1 MADSDGSNSI
11 QLTSFG
17 GPTTGTPRW
26 SPDSR
31 RIVFDS
37 RASGHADLYTV
48 NADGGP
54 PQRLATG
61 TPDASVPSWSGDGRW
76 IYFSVTNHGIW
87 KVPAE
92 GGKAVQ
98 LTNDGILPQESGD
111 GTRIFYVNSLN
122 RLKSASVNGG
132 DERDVQ
138 GINSAASSFVMDRW
152 TPSRNGLYFI
162 DDSSIPDT
170 LRLLNTT
177 TGKSQVVTKV
187 PGRIGDWG
195 TGLSVS
201 ADGRV
206 LVFAVNDEMN
216 GDIMLVE
223 GFR

>member
-1 MADSDGSNSI
+1 PDCCLRSRNYRLAGSQFVSPDGKRLAFESGRSGSIEIWVADSDGSNSI

-54 PQRLATG
+54 PQHLATG
-61 TPDASVPSWSGDGRW
+61 TPDASMPSWSHDGRW
-76 IYFSVTNHGIW
+76 IYFAVTNHGIR

-98 LTNDGILPQESGD
+98 ITNEDAILPQESGD

-162 DDSSIPDT
+162 
-170 LRLLNTT
+170 
-177 TGKSQVVTKV
+177 
-187 PGRIGDWG
+187 
-195 TGLSVS
+195 
-201 ADGRV
+201 
-206 LVFAVNDEMN
+206 
-216 GDIMLVE
+216 
-223 GFR
+223 